1 MAPITR
7 ICSAL
12 TLALLAGSATAR
24 MPERSALLAYIQA
37 RSAAAEGASE
47 TALSAYAAALRAEPG
62 NDLIAARAYR
72 EAVASGDRAL
82 ALASARQLEKLN
94 KLPADAH
101 LLLIGSH
108 LQARDI
114 AGAQAI
120 LAKLEAE
127 KQFEQLLPVIRC
139 WVGIA
144 ARNPL
149 APEFINGAEPN
160 GLGASMTVEQRA
172 FASLMAGRKIE
183 GLSLIKSST
192 QGDGRSGVTRM
203 VGAATLQKLGDPLS
217 ARQLIE
223 GPDPGFV
230 LARRLLEEKRPI
242 GGAIDT
248 PVKGLAFFYA
258 RLASDMARN
267 RVDFFAMTLGR
278 YARFLDPDSP
288 LIALTEA
295 QGLAANDDDQ
305 EALKAL
311 NMIDP
316 SGPYASIADDSRISL
331 LQRLGQSDEAARIA
345 LAAAQASANAT
356 DYARLGD
363 VLNQQGKYR
372 DAAAAYDQA
381 LAASPAPRAPDDWGI
396 WLLKGNALVQAGD
409 WPAGEAALRKALS
422 LAPDQPSILNLLGYA
437 LLERRQSIDEAKQL
451 IARAS
456 ASRPDDAA
464 ITDSL
469 GWAYYLLGDFERA
482 VSTLETAA
490 LADENEPTIREH
502 LGDAYWRNGQR
513 VAARYAWQAALLLA
527 EGDAAARLA
536 EKADFGLTDKT
547 EAR

>member
-12 TLALLAGSATAR
+12 TLALLAGSAMAR

-37 RSAAAEGASE
+37 RSAAAAGESE
-47 TALSAYAAALRAEPG
+47 TALSAYAAALRTEPG

-82 ALASARQLEKLN
+82 ALAAAHQLEQLN
-94 KLPADAH
+94 KLPADAN

-127 KQFEQLLPVIRC
+127 KQFEQLLPVIRS

-149 APEFINGAEPN
+149 APEFINGASSN

-172 FASLMAGRKIE
+172 FASLVAGRKIE

-192 QGDGRSGVTRM
+192 QGDGRSAVTRM
-203 VGAATLQKLGDPLS
+203 VGAATLQKLGDPIS

-311 NMIDP
+311 NTIDP

-345 LAAAQASANAT
+345 RATASNAA
-356 DYARLGD
+356 DYVRLGD

-396 WLLKGNALVQAGD
+396 WLLKGNVLVQAGD

-451 IARAS
+451 IARA
-456 ASRPDDAA
+456 AELKPEDAA

-469 GWAYYLLGDFERA
+469 GWAYYLSGDFERA

-513 VAARYAWQAALLLA
+513 FAARYAWQAALLLA
-527 EGDAAARLA
+527 EGEAAIRLA

>member
-12 TLALLAGSATAR
+12 FLALLAGSAMAR

-37 RSAAAEGASE
+37 RSAAAAGESE

-82 ALASARQLEKLN
+82 ALAAARQLEQLN
-94 KLPADAH
+94 KLPADAN

-120 LAKLEAE
+120 LAKLEAD
-127 KQFEQLLPVIRC
+127 KQFEQLLPVIRS

-160 GLGASMTVEQRA
+160 GLDASMTVEQRA

-183 GLSLIKSST
+183 GLSLIKSSA
-192 QGDGRSGVTRM
+192 QGDGRSAVTRM
-203 VGAATLQKLGDPLS
+203 VGAATLQKLGDPIS

-223 GPDPGFV
+223 GPAPGFV

-311 NMIDP
+311 NTIDP

-345 LAAAQASANAT
+345 RATASNAA
-356 DYARLGD
+356 DYVRLGD

-381 LAASPAPRAPDDWGI
+381 LAASPASRAPDDWGI

-469 GWAYYLLGDFERA
+469 GWAYYLSGDFERA

-513 VAARYAWQAALLLA
+513 VAARYAWKVALLLA
-527 EGDAAARLA
+527 EGEAAIRLT

>member
-12 TLALLAGSATAR
+12 FLALLAGSATAR

-37 RSAAAEGASE
+37 RSAAAEGESE

-72 EAVASGDRAL
+72 EAVASGDRVL
-82 ALASARQLEKLN
+82 ALAAARQLEQLN
-94 KLPADAH
+94 KLPADAN

-120 LAKLEAE
+120 LAKLEAD
-127 KQFEQLLPVIRC
+127 KQFEQLLPVIRS

-160 GLGASMTVEQRA
+160 GLDASMTVEQRA

-192 QGDGRSGVTRM
+192 QGDGRSAVTRM

-217 ARQLIE
+217 AHQLIE
-223 GPDPGFV
+223 GTDPGFV

-278 YARFLDPDSP
+278 YSRFLDPDSP

-311 NMIDP
+311 NTIDP

-345 LAAAQASANAT
+345 RATASNAA
-356 DYARLGD
+356 DYVRLGD

-381 LAASPAPRAPDDWGI
+381 LAASPASRAPDDWGI
-396 WLLKGNALVQAGD
+396 WLLKGNVLVQAGD

-469 GWAYYLLGDFERA
+469 GWAYYLSGDFERA

-513 VAARYAWQAALLLA
+513 VAARYAWKVALLLA
-527 EGDAAARLA
+527 EGEAAIRLA

>member
-12 TLALLAGSATAR
+12 ILALLAGSATAR
-24 MPERSALLAYIQA
+24 MPERSALLAYVQA
-37 RSAAAEGASE
+37 RSAAAEGESE
-47 TALSAYAAALRAEPG
+47 TALSAYAAALEAEPG
-62 NDLIAARAYR
+62 NDLIAARAFR

-82 ALASARQLEKLN
+82 ALLAANQLEQLD
-94 KLPADAH
+94 KLPADAN

-108 LQARDI
+108 LQARDV

-127 KQFEQLLPVIRC
+127 KQFEQLLPVIRS

-149 APEFINGAEPN
+149 APELINGTGPN
-160 GLGASMTVEQRA
+160 GLGTSMTVEQRA
-172 FASLMAGRKIE
+172 FASLVAGRMIE

-192 QGDGRSGVTRM
+192 KGDGRSAVTRM
-203 VGAATLQKLGDPLS
+203 VGAATFQKMGDPMS

-223 GPDPGFV
+223 GPDPSFV
-230 LARRLLEEKRPI
+230 LARHLLDEKRPI

-267 RVDFFAMTLGR
+267 RVPFFAMTLGR

-295 QGLAANDDDQ
+295 QGLAANDEDQ
-305 EALKAL
+305 AALKSL
-311 NMIDP
+311 NTVDP
-316 SGPYASIADDSRISL
+316 SGPYASIADESRISL
-331 LQRLGQSDEAARIA
+331 LQRLGLSDEAAHIA
-345 LAAAQASANAT
+345 LATAQASSNAA
-356 DYARLGD
+356 DYVQLGD

-372 DAAAAYDQA
+372 DAAAAYDRA
-381 LAASPAPRAPDDWGI
+381 LAASPASSAPDDWGI
-396 WLLKGNALVQAGD
+396 WLLKGNVLVQAGD

-451 IARAS
+451 IARA
-456 ASRPDDAA
+456 AGLKPGDAA

-469 GWAYYLLGDFERA
+469 GWAYYLSGDFERA

-513 VAARYAWQAALLLA
+513 VAARYAWKAALLLA
-527 EGDAAARLA
+527 EGEAASRLA
-536 EKADFGLTDKT
+536 EKADFGLTAKT